1 MLKVGYMKERLKMKD
16 KEFALIFWCGY
27 DSNENDKPTI
37 DYCSEKDISEDNGY
51 DEEDIKE
58 IKLIPGKWNKNFTK
72 CSDINFQSYYLYINL
87 TITKVGNSRDN
98 ITIVRIV
105 V

>member
-1 MLKVGYMKERLKMKD
+1 MKD

-27 DSNENDKPTI
+27 VSNENDKPTI

-58 IKLIPGKWNKNFTK
+58 IKEMSVGCKK
-72 CSDINFQSYYLYINL
+72 
-87 TITKVGNSRDN
+87 TISGIFEEMSVYRYK
-98 ITIVRIV
+98 
-105 V
+105 